1 MFAAADAYERH
12 IGRYGEA
19 LGRRLIDA
27 AGLKA
32 GDRALDVGCGTGKLT
47 RELVALLGAENVSA
61 IDPSP
66 PFAAT
71 VRAKFPGVRVEDG
84 AAESIPFEDAAF
96 DASFAQLVVNFM
108 RDAHKGVGEMKRVTR
123 PGGSVVAAVWDYG
136 DGMTLLRRFWDA
148 AAATGPNTDPQ
159 DELNMRYATADELAS
174 LWTERGLS
182 GIRTFAADTAASYAG
197 FEDLWHGFEQGVGP
211 AGAYAVS
218 ISEEQRRRLKDEY
231 QRLLGVGDGPFELTA
246 RAWVVTG
253 RVPAT

>member
-12 IGRYGEA
+12 VGRYGEA
-19 LGRRLIDA
+19 LGRRLIEA
-27 AGLKA
+27 ARLQA
-32 GDRALDVGCGTGKLT
+32 GDQALDVGCGTGKLT
-47 RELVALLGAENVSA
+47 GELVKLLGVENVAA

-66 PFAAT
+66 PFAAR
-71 VRAKFPGVRVEDG
+71 VRAKFPGVRVEG
-84 AAESIPFEDAAF
+84 SAAESIPFEDAAF

-108 RDAHKGVGEMKRVTR
+108 GNARKGVGEMKRVTR

-148 AAATGPNTDPQ
+148 AAATDPNSDPQ
-159 DELNMRYATADELAS
+159 DELNMRYATAGELAT
-174 LWTERGLS
+174 LWSDVGLAD
-182 GIRTFAADTAASYAG
+182 IRTFAADVPASYAD

-218 ISEEQRRRLKDEY
+218 ISEEQRGRLKDEY
-231 QRLLGVGDGPFELTA
+231 RRLLGTGDAPFDLTA